1 MLATELTKPPL
12 LPVIAGYFQ
21 MKPQIEQIDIKV
33 KILHPR
39 AQLPEYQTEQAAG
52 MDVHAAINQPIFLGP
67 GSRCVINTGLAVEI
81 PPGYEIQI
89 RSRSGLS
96 IKEGIVVVNSPATI
110 DSDYRGEIKVALAN
124 LEIAKAGGVTAQT
137 ALVQQLKA
145 QQQAVSGVNLDEEA
159 ANLLRFQQAYQ
170 ASSKLI
176 AVAGRLLDSILQIN

>member
-124 LEIAKAGGVTAQT
+124 LNTARNPDAIHPDEYFQIIPGMRIGQFVVAKVPQGRWTVVDELSPTQRGSGGFGSTGT
-137 ALVQQLKA
+137 K
-145 QQQAVSGVNLDEEA
+145 
-159 ANLLRFQQAYQ
+159 
-170 ASSKLI
+170 
-176 AVAGRLLDSILQIN
+176 